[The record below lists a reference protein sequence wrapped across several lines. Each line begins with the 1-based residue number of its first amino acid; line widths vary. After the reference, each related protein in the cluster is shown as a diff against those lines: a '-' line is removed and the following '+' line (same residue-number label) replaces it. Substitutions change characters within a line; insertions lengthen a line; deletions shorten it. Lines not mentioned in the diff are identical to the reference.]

1 MKISQ
6 RIKSLIHRRPLTAEE
21 LEARAE
27 SEARLEEMEATRL
40 DEAARLVGEKTGEGG
55 RGPF

>member
-6 RIKSLIHRRPLTAEE
+6 RIKSLIHRRPLTAEK
-21 LEARAE
+21 LAARVEA
-27 SEARLEEMEATRL
+27 EARLEEMEAARL
-40 DEAARLVGEKTGEGG
+40 DEAARLVGKKPGEGG